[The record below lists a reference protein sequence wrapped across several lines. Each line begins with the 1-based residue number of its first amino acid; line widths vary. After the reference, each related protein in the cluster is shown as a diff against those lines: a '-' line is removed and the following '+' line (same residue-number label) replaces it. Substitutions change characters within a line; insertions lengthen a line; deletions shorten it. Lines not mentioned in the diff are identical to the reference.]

1 MKCPNC
7 SAECSDQAQ
16 VCDFCGYDFV
26 QNQAQ
31 SNASSASVEPPA
43 PPSTPVPPPFTA
55 QASAPVPPPANPY
68 ESGAQATRPSEPV
81 PNHMAWAIVSTVIA
95 TIVTMLTC
103 CCLPLG
109 LPSGIAAI
117 VYSMRVNKHFEI
129 GDIPGALEASKTAK
143 TWCWVTTALAIIFSV
158 LLVFSL
164 LVNGMDMMNP
174 EALEELR
181 KQIEAGR

>member
-7 SAECSDQAQ
+7 SAECSDLAK
-16 VCDFCGYDFV
+16 VCDFCGYDFAQTHV
-26 QNQAQ
+26 Q
-31 SNASSASVEPPA
+31 SDESPASVEPPA
-43 PPSTPVPPPFTA
+43 PPSTPPPYTE

-68 ESGAQATRPSEPV
+68 ESSAAPTRPSEPI
-81 PNHMAWAIVSTVIA
+81 PNHMVWAIVSTVIA
-95 TIVTMLTC
+95 TIITMLTC

-129 GDIPGALEASKTAK
+129 GDITGALAASKAAK
-143 TWCWVTTALAIIFSV
+143 TWCWVTTALAIVFSV

-164 LVNGMDMMNP
+164 MVNGMDMMNP
-174 EALEELR
+174 EALENLR